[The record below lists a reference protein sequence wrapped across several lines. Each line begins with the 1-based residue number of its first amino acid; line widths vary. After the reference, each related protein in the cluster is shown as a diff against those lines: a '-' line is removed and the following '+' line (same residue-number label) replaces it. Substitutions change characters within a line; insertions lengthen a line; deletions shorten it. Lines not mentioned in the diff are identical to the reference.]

1 MPENTNVNNNSSVVV
16 VGRTAPVPTGQQSA
30 DKSIPVVIASDQSA
44 IPVEEQN
51 KQQSE
56 VALSLLGIPRSE
68 VALGIFADVNTYD
81 VNPTEWTATPVQLR
95 TVLAADQVDFT
106 GIAGQQDWGLSHV
119 PSEAGAHIEA
129 PAGEFAILTSKRFFR
144 YQPGR
149 VSAGTFGV
157 KFGRAPYT
165 VQNTS
170 QLGTVSGQNQVDYQ
184 LSEADKQVAHAS
196 VKKYGI
202 FDKFD
207 GYYYESIHEG
217 RGDNFT
223 CVRRTQSLTQQ
234 KGPEFFNGSGATFE
248 FGQRQ
253 YDDYGNMQ
261 LKQMFPLRSDN
272 TTGKNINPSG
282 ETVILRD
289 GLVNIHAGLF
299 DVSLLKEKREV
310 KITGSEGDWLELDP
324 IEVDVNTFSYNN
336 ETGRCSC
343 TTVGDHG
350 LKEGDSVTMRDLL
363 MTCNTGTKNYPN
375 KFAQKTFIIDNKTG
389 GGDLEVFIGKSL
401 YDQTAYPGSTPFQQT
416 YVSGG
421 TVSVLTD
428 QNLGTEFDITAF
440 EYGCMAPDNIGV
452 ARVTVDADHGLEE
465 GDFVKLR
472 DLTLSGLTGTQ
483 NYPQTSRPDIFQV
496 RRKLGDR
503 VFEVFL
509 GKPAVSELSATT
521 QGISNATYDTT
532 TGHMVLT
539 IVGGVGSLTTNDFI
553 KIKPESIA
561 FSCDIGDGNGPQTK
575 YYPRATGANTTGKY
589 HPDTKVEFEGQD
601 YVYNRVIPITD
612 VNSGNGT
619 ITVKVSGAGVAIN
632 SDGTAAGAIS
642 NGSTHTYVGGT
653 VTDAIRVINN
663 WTADGKAIPVSPA
676 YGSPVSITGTNPF
689 SYNTVT
695 GIVTIKGG
703 FGDAAFTAGARVKIV
718 DVLTNCSYGNKT
730 YRAKDDEDVF
740 PISNVTNNSF
750 TFELEKSTVSH
761 SHQTGTGRVVHQ
773 GLRKGS
779 SIYIYKSADKNGTVN
794 DVGGTGNANQIV
806 NGGIYYVDDILGK
819 RVKLT
824 RNATNGLNG
833 DASVFND
840 ITPIS
845 FSTQNYTDGN
855 NSLDISSATYDPNGV
870 GRVVVTTTAPHGLS
884 TSDKIK
890 FKENSLRFSCT
901 FGGATGTAQQ
911 KTYPRP
917 VNAGTANGADY
928 VFNKEIPIV
937 EIVSDTEFAVNVNG
951 GQGTSTH
958 NGTHSWYGGTSVGAV
973 IIVKTLPYIVTPAPF
988 VLPNTT
994 ESSYK
999 GGVNSTDADIIDS
1012 LNPYGCF
1019 PYKYSYG
1026 DAPQDK
1032 VGYITTDVAANTADG
1047 ANTLKTG
1054 IRYVNDKL
1062 LSEWI
1067 YNHVKPEFWTVYEYR
1082 VPRSRFSGEKVDGQT
1097 SSNVL
1102 YSDVVYAN
1110 GSNRF
1115 PGEKVIDVATDSA
1128 TTRTSNWNL
1137 NPENVT
1143 MYKIEFSWYG
1153 AVGALFLAYVPLDSG
1168 EARWVRVHHLRA
1180 SNQLK
1185 VASLGNPTLPITY
1198 YVYGGGTQFG
1208 YGYRNE
1214 LRDQNYIAGSSSRS
1228 EYLVKYG
1235 ASYYIDGGD
1244 RGTVRLFNYATPAT
1258 ADVFGDTLEESIT
1271 SGDNYGAGTPAGE
1284 EPHLVV
1290 SSPFS
1295 GLAVSDL
1302 TFLMGATVVTPARE
1316 PGVKVCW
1323 VDTAANKVYLNKTID
1338 DSTAGTFKFI
1348 VDRPK
1353 ILLGLKCREEINSV
1367 RNRVQV
1373 YPTRLSLGNS
1383 GTYATVKLLK
1393 SPVFQTK
1400 DAVSGSFTTTYSIG
1414 TALNIG
1420 SIGKPTELLG
1430 DKIGTSVIYLEPGK
1444 STYGYFKG
1452 FYDGDSSNIITVFG
1466 LLQRS
1471 ASGTYL
1477 FNAYEKTNINLLVFG
1492 DFLRAGEFY
1501 EPNSSSLN
1509 ASGFTPSDTPL
1520 TSLSAISISTE
1531 QRTPI
1536 PGTGQQITTLFTPA
1550 NSGEQ
1555 FPLQQFFDYNKDY
1568 LSFPLTND
1576 IETLFVV
1583 ASQSSVYDG
1592 SPATTLT
1599 AALTWEEQ

>member
-81 VNPTEWTATPVQLR
+81 VNPTEWTATPVQLK
-95 TVLAADQVDFT
+95 TVLSGDRIDYS
-106 GIAGQQDWGLSHV
+106 GIPGQQDWGLSHV

-129 PAGEFAILTSKRFFR
+129 PATEFAILTSKRFFR

-165 VQNTS
+165 VHS
-170 QLGTVSGQNQVDYQ
+170 VADLAAVSGNNQADYQ
-184 LSEADKQVAHAS
+184 LSEASRQVAHPS

-234 KGPEFFNGSGATFE
+234 KGPDFFNGSGVTFE
-248 FGQRQ
+248 FGQKQ

-261 LKQMFPLRSDN
+261 LKQMFPIRSDN
-272 TTGKNINPSG
+272 TTGKNVHPDG
-282 ETVILRD
+282 ETVIFRD
-289 GLVNIHAGLF
+289 GLINIHAGLF
-299 DVSLLKEKREV
+299 DASLLKEKREIRV
-310 KITGSEGDWLELDP
+310 TGSEGDWLELDP

-343 TTVGDHG
+343 TTIGDHG
-350 LKEGDSVTMRDLL
+350 LKEGDSITMRDLL

-375 KFAQKTFIIDNKTG
+375 KFAQKVFHVTSKSSTT
-389 GGDLEVFIGKSL
+389 LEVFLGKSL
-401 YDQTAYPGSTPFQQT
+401 YDQTAYPGSTPFQQS

-421 TVSVLTD
+421 KVSKLSGEGATGSA
-428 QNLGTEFDITAF
+428 LGVTAF
-440 EYGCMAPDNIGV
+440 EYGSMAPDNIGV

-465 GDFVKLR
+465 GDSVKL
-472 DLTLSGLTGTQ
+472 DNLTLSGSVT
-483 NYPQTSRPDIFQV
+483 YPQSNRPDIFQV
-496 RRKLGDR
+496 RRKLGNR
-503 VFEVFL
+503 TFEVFV
-509 GKPAVSELSATT
+509 GKPAVSELSDTV
-521 QGISNATYDTT
+521 QGITNATYNTT
-532 TGHMVLT
+532 TGDMVLT
-539 IVGGVGSLTTNDFI
+539 IGTGHSLTTSDYI

-561 FSCDIGDGNGPQTK
+561 FTCTLDGDTVTK

-601 YVYNRVIPITD
+601 YVYNREIPITAAD
-612 VNSGNGT
+612 SAAGT
-619 ITVKVSGAGVAIN
+619 ITVKVSGAGVAIDAN
-632 SDGTAAGAIS
+632 GNPAGAIS
-642 NGSTHTYVGGT
+642 DGSTHTYVGGT
-653 VTDAIRVINN
+653 VTDALRVVNH
-663 WTADGKAIPVSPA
+663 WTSGGTATKVSPTFN
-676 YGSPVSITGTNPF
+676 SSTDITGFVYNPATGVVTI
-689 SYNTVT
+689 STDTT
-695 GIVTIKGG
+695 GILDTDRIKLE
-703 FGDAAFTAGARVKIV
+703 DI
-718 DVLTNCSYGNKT
+718 LTLCSYGNKT
-730 YRAKDDEDVF
+730 YPAKDDEDVF

-761 SHQTGTGRVVHQ
+761 SHQSGTGRVVHQ

-779 SIYIYKSADKNGTVN
+779 SIYVYKSTNGAGASN
-794 DVGGTGNANQIV
+794 AVGSTGANAV
-806 NGGIYYVDDILGK
+806 VDGGIYFVDDVLGK

-824 RNATNGLNG
+824 RNPTNGLGG
-833 DASVFND
+833 DTSVFND
-840 ITPIS
+840 INPITFGS
-845 FSTQNYTDGN
+845 QDYTDGN
-855 NSLDISSATYDPNGV
+855 NALDVTNAVYTPTGV
-870 GRVVVTTTAPHGLS
+870 GQLVLTVGSGHGLTTA
-884 TSDKIK
+884 DKIK
-890 FKENSLRFSCT
+890 LKENSLT
-901 FGGATGTAQQ
+901 FTCDFANDGNTTN
-911 KTYPRP
+911 KTYPRA
-917 VNAGTANGADY
+917 VNAGTRNGADY
-928 VFNKEIPIV
+928 VFGKEISIV
-937 EIVSDTEFAVNVNG
+937 AVGTDTITINVNG
-951 GQGTSTH
+951 GQGDTTDTSSH
-958 NGTHSWYGGTSVGAV
+958 VWAGGTSTGAV
-973 IIVKTLPYIVTPAPF
+973 IKVKNLPYIITPAPF
-988 VLPNTT
+988 TLPNTST
-994 ESSYK
+994 AAYQ
-999 GGVNSTDADIIDS
+999 GTPNPTDADQIQA
-1012 LNPYGCF
+1012 LNPYACF

-1026 DAPQDK
+1026 DSDQDK

-1047 ANTLKTG
+1047 ANTIKTG

-1062 LSEWI
+1062 TYEWV

-1082 VPRSRFSGEKVDGQT
+1082 VPRSRFSGEKVDGQP

-1115 PGEKVIDVATDSA
+1115 PGEKVIDAATDSA

-1198 YVYGGGTQFG
+1198 YVYGGGTQFS

-1258 ADVFGDTLEESIT
+1258 AEVFGDTVIDNISA
-1271 SGDNYGAGTPAGE
+1271 GNNYGAGTLTE

-1290 SSPFS
+1290 SGPFS
-1295 GLAVSDL
+1295 GLVVNDL
-1302 TFLMGATVVTPARE
+1302 TFLMGATVITPNRE
-1316 PGVKVCW
+1316 PGVKIQW
-1323 VDTAANKVYLNKTID
+1323 VDNAANKVYLNKVID
-1338 DSTAGTFKFI
+1338 DTSSGDFKFI

-1383 GTYATVKLLK
+1383 GSYATVKLLK

-1400 DAVSGSFTTTYSIG
+1400 DAINGTFTTTYSIG
-1414 TALNIG
+1414 NALNIG
-1420 SIGKPTELLG
+1420 SIGKPTEL
-1430 DKIGTSVIYLEPGK
+1430 ISNNINNVVYLEAGD

-1452 FYDGDSSNIITVFG
+1452 FYDGDSSNIITIFG

-1471 ASGTYL
+1471 ASGSYL

-1501 EPNSSSLN
+1501 EPNSTSLD
-1509 ASGFTPSDTPL
+1509 ASGFTASDTPL
-1520 TSLSAISISTE
+1520 TALSAISISTE

-1583 ASQSSVYDG
+1583 ASQSSTYDG
-1592 SPATTLT
+1592 AAATTLT
-1599 AALTWEEQ
+1599 AAITWEEQ

>member
-81 VNPTEWTATPVQLR
+81 VNPTEWTATPVQLK
-95 TVLAADQVDFT
+95 TVLSDAQDDYG
-106 GIAGQQDWGLSHV
+106 GIPGQQDWGLSHV

-165 VQNTS
+165 VHTTS
-170 QLGTVSGQNQVDYQ
+170 ELAGISGNNQADYQ
-184 LSEADKQVAHAS
+184 LSEAGKQVAHPS

-207 GYYYESIHEG
+207 GYYYESINEG

-234 KGPEFFNGSGATFE
+234 KGPGFFSYNGATFE
-248 FGQRQ
+248 FGDKQ
-253 YDDYGNMQ
+253 YDDYGIMQ
-261 LKQMFPLRSDN
+261 LKQMYPIRSDN
-272 TTGKNINPSG
+272 VDSKNVCPIGN
-282 ETVILRD
+282 TVILRD

-299 DVSLLKEKREV
+299 DASLLKEKREI
-310 KITGSEGDWLELDP
+310 KIIGSNGDWLELDP
-324 IEVDVNTFSYNN
+324 IEVDVNTFTYNN

-350 LKEGDSVTMRDLL
+350 LKEGDSITMRDLL

-375 KFAQKTFIIDNKTG
+375 KFAQKTFYVESKTG
-389 GGDLEVFIGKSL
+389 NTLNVFIGKSL
-401 YDQTAYPGSTPFQQT
+401 YNSTAYPGSTPFLQE

-421 TVSVLTD
+421 KVAKLTGE
-428 QNLGTEFDITAF
+428 NAGSALTITGF
-440 EYGCMAPDNIGV
+440 EYGSMAPDNIGV
-452 ARVTVDADHGLEE
+452 ARVTTSTNHGLLE
-465 GDFVKLR
+465 GDSVKLNG
-472 DLTLSGLTGTQ
+472 LTLSGFAGTA
-483 NYPQTSRPDIFQV
+483 NFPQTDKPDIFQV
-496 RRKLGDR
+496 RRTVGDK
-503 VFEVFL
+503 VFEVFV
-509 GKPAVSELSATT
+509 GKPAVSELSDTT
-521 QGISNATYDTT
+521 EDVTNATYNVT
-532 TGHMVLT
+532 TGDMVLT
-539 IVGGVGSLTTNDFI
+539 IGVGHSLTTNDFI
-553 KIKPESIA
+553 KIKPESLG
-561 FSCDIGDGNGPQTK
+561 FECDIGDGNGPQTK

-589 HPDTKVEFEGQD
+589 HPVTKVEFEGQD
-601 YVYNRVIPITD
+601 YVYNRVIPIVAAD
-612 VNSGNGT
+612 SAAGT
-619 ITVKVSGAGVAIN
+619 ITVKVSGDASVAIDDQGN
-632 SDGTAAGAIS
+632 AAGAIS
-642 NGSTHTYVGGT
+642 NGAAHTYVGGT
-653 VTDAIRVINN
+653 ATGAIRIINN
-663 WTADGKAIPVSPA
+663 WTADGTATPVTPA
-676 YGSPVSITGTNPF
+676 YDSALNITGFN
-689 SYNTVT
+689 YNVT
-695 GIVTIKGG
+695 TGFVAIDAGNTSSIADGDRIKI
-703 FGDAAFTAGARVKIV
+703 T
-718 DVLTNCSYGNKT
+718 DVLTKCSYGNKK
-730 YRAKDDEDVF
+730 YPAKDDEDVY

-750 TFELEKSTVSH
+750 TFELEKSTVVH
-761 SHQTGTGRVVHQ
+761 SHQQFTGRVVHQ
-773 GLRKGS
+773 GLRRGAS
-779 SIYIYKSADKNGTVN
+779 VYIYKKKDGAGALNTV
-794 DVGGTGNANQIV
+794 GQTGNDAIV
-806 NGGIYYVDDILGK
+806 NGGIYFVDDVLGK
-819 RVKLT
+819 RIKLT
-824 RNATNGLNG
+824 RNPTNGLNG
-833 DASVFND
+833 DTSVFTD
-840 ITPIS
+840 ITPIDFGS
-845 FSTQNYTDGN
+845 QDYTDGN
-855 NSLDISSATYDPNGV
+855 NALDVTDATYTPTGV
-870 GRVVVTTTAPHGLS
+870 GALVLTVGTGHGLTTA
-884 TSDKIK
+884 DKIK
-890 FKENSLRFSCT
+890 LKENSLT
-901 FGGATGTAQQ
+901 FTCDFANDGNTTN
-911 KTYPRP
+911 KTYPRA

-928 VFNKEIPIV
+928 VFNKEIPIIEV
-937 EIVSDTEFAVNVNG
+937 TDTTITINVNG
-951 GQGTSTH
+951 GQGDTTDVSNH
-958 NGTHSWYGGTSVGAV
+958 VWAGGTSTGAV
-973 IIVKTLPYIVTPAPF
+973 IKVKNLPCIVTPAPF
-988 VLPNTT
+988 TLPNTT
-994 ESSYK
+994 QGSYR
-999 GGVNSTDADIIDS
+999 GTPNAVDPDIIDA

-1026 DAPQDK
+1026 DSAADK

-1047 ANTLKTG
+1047 ANTLKGG
-1054 IRYVNDKL
+1054 IDYVNDKL
-1062 LSEWI
+1062 LSEWV

-1082 VPRSRFSGEKVDGQT
+1082 VPRSRFSGEKVDGQP

-1115 PGEKVIDVATDSA
+1115 PGEKVIDVATDAA

-1214 LRDQNYIAGSSSRS
+1214 LRDLNYIAGSSSRS

-1244 RGTVRLFNYATPAT
+1244 RGTVRLFNYATPAV
-1258 ADVFGDTLEESIT
+1258 AEVFGDTFVDSI
-1271 SGDNYGAGTPAGE
+1271 SSSNNYGAGTATEIPY
-1284 EPHLVV
+1284 LIV
-1290 SSPFS
+1290 SNSMS
-1295 GLAVSDL
+1295 GLSITDL
-1302 TFLMGATVVTPARE
+1302 TFLMNATVITPNRE

-1323 VDTAANKVYLNKTID
+1323 VDNASNKVYLNKVID
-1338 DSTAGTFKFI
+1338 DSASGNFKFI

-1400 DAVSGSFTTTYSIG
+1400 DPINGTFTTTYDVG
-1414 TALNIG
+1414 NALNIG
-1420 SIGKPTELLG
+1420 SIGKPTELISNNLNNVTYLNA
-1430 DKIGTSVIYLEPGK
+1430 GTS
-1444 STYGYFKG
+1444 TFGYFQG

-1471 ASGTYL
+1471 AGGSYL
-1477 FNAYEKTNINLLVFG
+1477 FNAYEKTNINLLIFG
-1492 DFLRAGEFY
+1492 DFLRAGEYY
-1501 EPNSSSLN
+1501 EPNSTSLD

-1520 TSLSAISISTE
+1520 TALSAISISTE

-1568 LSFPLTND
+1568 LSFPLTD
-1576 IETLFVV
+1576 DVETLFVV
-1583 ASQSSVYDG
+1583 ASQSSTYNG
-1592 SPATTLT
+1592 TAATTLT